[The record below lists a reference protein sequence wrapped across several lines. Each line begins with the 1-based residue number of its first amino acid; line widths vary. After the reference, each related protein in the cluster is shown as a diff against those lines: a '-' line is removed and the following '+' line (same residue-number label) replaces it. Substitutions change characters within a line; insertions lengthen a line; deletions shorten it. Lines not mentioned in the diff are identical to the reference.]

1 MSRAERRVYPRGLID
16 PPTGLSEP
24 QRPLQLHER
33 GVWDPAEQYW
43 GEPDGLLEICL
54 VEVIAAGPRPR
65 FELERLLP
73 GGEDP
78 DARDP
83 ILEAVALRDRG
94 QPARARALLEG
105 LIEWDCRC
113 LDAHAHLGALDF
125 DDDPGAAHERTASPA
140 SRPRE
145 REIGARLEPCTA
157 QERREPALQAGSLSS
172 GRPDFEPGEPA
183 TAARLRIDFPA
194 AAAMRPPAD
203 WTLESKRTIRRAQ
216 GQLVCS
222 RSFAR
227 RPLNASRAATCSS
240 QSAGAWARARGL
252 IFPNPSDSQST
263 TLARFSCAL
272 RGSSMAAGVTS

>member
-1 MSRAERRVYPRGLID
+1 MYPRGLID

-33 GVWDPAEQYW
+33 GVWDPAEQYC

-203 WTLESKRTIRRAQ
+203 WTLESKRAIRTRPGPAGVQSQLRAPSVEREPCGDVQ
-216 GQLVCS
+216 QPERRRLGS
-222 RSFAR
+222 RS
-227 RPLNASRAATCSS
+227 RADLPESERLAEHE
-240 QSAGAWARARGL
+240 ARAVL
-252 IFPNPSDSQST
+252 D
-263 TLARFSCAL
+263 AL